1 MSVSEVALDVGR
13 TLAVSPDRIRVGR
26 GRRGKMVRRALVAAD
41 LVGLLSAF
49 AVAMVLAPT
58 EPGAVDPG
66 LEWVL
71 FAGSLPL
78 WLALF
83 GIHGLYDRDEE
94 RADHSTVDEFFGVV
108 QVTAIGTW
116 VFTLLAIVTGLL
128 SPDLDRLA
136 LFWVLSTLL
145 LTCTRALARGI
156 CRRHPNY
163 VQRVLVVG
171 RGDVGQLLARK
182 INQHPEYGMNLL
194 GFVDGEPKA
203 KRSDVDEVVTLGQLD
218 ELDALVRENDVDRI
232 IVAFSNEP
240 DESTMEVVRA
250 LRDESVIVDVVPR
263 LFDLVGPRA
272 EMHVIEGLPL
282 ISLRAARL
290 SRLSLALKRAGDLV
304 AGSILLLLTVP
315 LFAYA
320 AVRIKRESPGPV
332 FFRQER
338 LGQGM
343 RPFELLKFRTMVVD
357 TDEAPHR
364 DYVRTIMDTT
374 EAPVENNLYK
384 LSRDDAVTGTGA
396 WLRRTSLDELPQL
409 INVLR
414 GEMSLVGPRPCL
426 SYECEL
432 FEPHHFD
439 RFLVPAGMTGLWQVT
454 ARAKSTFKEALDL
467 DTAYARNWSVGL
479 DLKLMLRTPFVLLR
493 AKGTA

>member
-1 MSVSEVALDVGR
+1 MGALR
-13 TLAVSPDRIRVGR
+13 RLA
-26 GRRGKMVRRALVAAD
+26 
-41 LVGLLSAF
+41 
-49 AVAMVLAPT
+49 
-58 EPGAVDPG
+58 
-66 LEWVL
+66 
-71 FAGSLPL
+71 PL

-136 LFWVLSTLL
+136 LFWVLSTLF

-182 INQHPEYGMNLL
+182 INQHQEYGMNLL

-218 ELDALVRENDVDRI
+218 ELDALVRDNDVDRI

-320 AVRIKRESPGPV
+320 AVRIKRGSPGPV

-338 LGQGM
+338 LGMNQ
-343 RPFELLKFRTMVVD
+343 RPFTIFKFRTMAAD
-357 TDEAPHR
+357 TDQEAHR
-364 DYVRTIMDTT
+364 DFIRSIATSDAALGPGRMYKLQRDDTT
-374 EAPVENNLYK
+374 T
-384 LSRDDAVTGTGA
+384 RFGQ
-396 WLRRTSLDELPQL
+396 WLRTRASTSC
-409 INVLR
+409 R
-414 GEMSLVGPRPCL
+414 S
-426 SYECEL
+426 S
-432 FEPHHFD
+432 
-439 RFLVPAGMTGLWQVT
+439 
-454 ARAKSTFKEALDL
+454 
-467 DTAYARNWSVGL
+467 
-479 DLKLMLRTPFVLLR
+479 
-493 AKGTA
+493 